1 MARRTALR
9 IGYENAIDDVLAL
22 LRSQFDFAEETK
34 LYKHILELKKTFE
47 L

>member
-22 LRSQFDFAEETK
+22 LRCKVGLNENTQ
-34 LYKHILELKKTFE
+34 LYNNILELKKTFE
-47 L
+47 Q